1 MGNGTSTSA
10 GDKVPL
16 SSMRCRSESQVPR
29 CFRNVKCP
37 YTPASTADG
46 AYGVVNY
53 SLIGPKDGQVVV
65 CFHGLNGSR
74 LLFQDTALYLSRY
87 GGFRV
92 LTFDLYG
99 HGLSNA
105 PPVDLCPGRSC
116 SSACKPGCFSCSGT
130 RARYDL
136 EFFVE
141 QTVDLLENI
150 GLGSVRVNL
159 LGFSLGGAIA
169 MAFARYHPARVARIV
184 AISPSGFIPR
194 VPRLYHV
201 LRACWCCLIPLA
213 PHCLCTCWY
222 QKERFARS
230 VRSENQGMADES
242 VHNLWSRFVWQLFV
256 KRGVASATLATCQR
270 VNWFD
275 LSALF
280 RDVGRHSRPV
290 LLVWGERDTLNP
302 PSTIGKK
309 VAAFFAN
316 AKLLVIPRAGHIAIC
331 DKPAEVVPTI
341 LGFLQL
347 PDDVRLDNVPSL
359 RPAGAST
366 ANVRWKPTAD
376 ESASL
381 MRASPEARSDQM
393 PVPIVLGHGEDE
405 ENGARGSTLT
415 L

>member
-130 RARYDL
+130 RARKQRHHFNTYVGELMLHRAGGYLKNIDWCIRWDHDWDSDAHPGVIRRQDL
-136 EFFVE
+136 H
-141 QTVDLLENI
+141 
-150 GLGSVRVNL
+150 
-159 LGFSLGGAIA
+159 A
-169 MAFARYHPARVARIV
+169 MADMEFPVQVEAGGGDVNVLDRIYLD
-184 AISPSGFIPR
+184 P
-194 VPRLYHV
+194 
-201 LRACWCCLIPLA
+201 
-213 PHCLCTCWY
+213 
-222 QKERFARS
+222 
-230 VRSENQGMADES
+230 
-242 VHNLWSRFVWQLFV
+242 
-256 KRGVASATLATCQR
+256 
-270 VNWFD
+270 
-275 LSALF
+275 
-280 RDVGRHSRPV
+280 GRCF
-290 LLVWGERDTLNP
+290 G
-302 PSTIGKK
+302 
-309 VAAFFAN
+309 
-316 AKLLVIPRAGHIAIC
+316 
-331 DKPAEVVPTI
+331 
-341 LGFLQL
+341 
-347 PDDVRLDNVPSL
+347 
-359 RPAGAST
+359 
-366 ANVRWKPTAD
+366 
-376 ESASL
+376 
-381 MRASPEARSDQM
+381 
-393 PVPIVLGHGEDE
+393 
-405 ENGARGSTLT
+405 
-415 L
+415 

>member
-1 MGNGTSTSA
+1 M
-10 GDKVPL
+10 
-16 SSMRCRSESQVPR
+16 
-29 CFRNVKCP
+29 
-37 YTPASTADG
+37 
-46 AYGVVNY
+46 
-53 SLIGPKDGQVVV
+53 
-65 CFHGLNGSR
+65 
-74 LLFQDTALYLSRY
+74 
-87 GGFRV
+87 
-92 LTFDLYG
+92 
-99 HGLSNA
+99 
-105 PPVDLCPGRSC
+105 
-116 SSACKPGCFSCSGT
+116 
-130 RARYDL
+130 
-136 EFFVE
+136 FV
-141 QTVDLLENI
+141 QQ
-150 GLGSVRVNL
+150 
-159 LGFSLGGAIA
+159 
-169 MAFARYHPARVARIV
+169 VARIV

-201 LRACWCCLIPLA
+201 LRARCPAQKLGKCFFCTRCTVVAQACWCCLIPLA

-230 VRSENQGMADES
+230 VRSENQGMADAS

-347 PDDVRLDNVPSL
+347 PEDMRSALSQLMLRALWVNVCVYFLQALFCQCLHVAFPRRFCLFYKLVQRQFAVPLGFLLAVCSFRHQVNEQL
-359 RPAGAST
+359 Q
-366 ANVRWKPTAD
+366 
-376 ESASL
+376 
-381 MRASPEARSDQM
+381 RAPVGSPFSFALCHMMIDILEHRFY
-393 PVPIVLGHGEDE
+393 G
-405 ENGARGSTLT
+405 T
-415 L
+415 